1 MSATRLAQPFGA
13 KKENM
18 QIINTIEIVCANC
31 GKPVP
36 VPLFSPKRDRVR
48 GVWIVEVMP
57 CHNCAESGVA
67 ADAESRCDKCGGR
80 LEYNRCLKCG
90 EHRD

>member
-1 MSATRLAQPFGA
+1 MESFHSIRLFGA

-36 VPLFSPKRDRVR
+36 VPLSSPKRDKVR

-67 ADAESRCDKCGGR
+67 ADAERCVHPQGYIKSIRVCG
-80 LEYNRCLKCG
+80 LCG
-90 EHRD
+90 EQL